1 MPVRNFDVI
10 NHPIRMRIFQ
20 SLHNVHLSI
29 NQLAELLPD
38 VPRPSLYRHVRKLVD
53 AGVICVAARRMVHGI
68 EERFYTSVEG
78 LIDPEEVYQ
87 PDGLA
92 KFAEHVRIYGSVVAQ
107 DLAQYVLAR
116 GAPDLANIA
125 ARDHVFYATEEEFVR
140 LRETIYEMMRALEE
154 QPPAPGR
161 TQRRLFVMAHPLLT
175 SLAKHGAD
183 MSRAEVI
190 P

>member
-20 SLHNVHLSI
+20 LLHNVHLSI

-38 VPRPSLYRHVRKLVD
+38 VPKPSLYRHVRKLVE
-53 AGVICVAARRMVHGI
+53 AGVIYVADRRLVHGI

-78 LIDPEEVYQ
+78 LIDPQEVYQ
-87 PDGLA
+87 PGGLE

-107 DLAQYVLAR
+107 DLAQYVHAR

-140 LRETIYEMMRALEE
+140 LRETIYEMLRALEQ

-161 TQRRLFVMAHPLLT
+161 TQRRMFVMAHPLLT
-175 SLAKHGAD
+175 SLAKDGLVD
-183 MSRAEVI
+183 NRLVE